1 MKRFLIV
8 FAAVANL
15 VLVDAVVKEIA
26 GGCLKGSAAISV
38 IPGLF
43 NLAYVE
49 NRGCAW
55 GLFQGQVWPLAV
67 FGLVALAFL
76 IWKRKAVFGLETKD
90 ARRGWLI
97 LGAVAE
103 PLLYAGII
111 GNVIDRLFRGYVI
124 DMFDF
129 HWGVHHFPCFNIA
142 DSCICVAVGL
152 LLLTS
157 LRSETKRR
165 STGARISCEIAED
178 RRWTDIAQV
187 WLGQIVEDISYNN
200 ANRYFGFEV

>member
-8 FAAVANL
+8 VTAALNL
-15 VLVDAVVKEIA
+15 VLVDAVVKELAA
-26 GGCLKGSAAISV
+26 GYLKGSAAVSV
-38 IPGLF
+38 IPGFF

-55 GLFQGQVWPLAV
+55 GMFQGQVWPLAV

-76 IWKRKAVFGLETKD
+76 IWKRKTIFVSQHSQLLNFTTA
-90 ARRGWLI
+90 A
-97 LGAVAE
+97 AE
-103 PLLYAGII
+103 PLLYAGIV

-129 HWGVHHFPCFNIA
+129 HWGVHHYPCFNVA
-142 DSCICVAVGL
+142 DALICVSVGF

-157 LRSETKRR
+157 FLTKKK
-165 STGARISCEIAED
+165 
-178 RRWTDIAQV
+178 
-187 WLGQIVEDISYNN
+187 
-200 ANRYFGFEV
+200 

>member
-1 MKRFLIV
+1 MHGVPERDGARNEVKRFLV
-8 FAAVANL
+8 LFAVVINL
-15 VLVDAVVKEIA
+15 VLADAVIKELAA
-26 GGCLKGSAAISV
+26 GYLKGAAAVSV

-55 GLFQGQVWPLAV
+55 GMFQGQVWPLAI

-76 IWKRKAVFGLETKD
+76 IWRRKSVFGSGRLP
-90 ARRGWLI
+90 AI
-97 LGAVAE
+97 AE

-111 GNVIDRLFRGYVI
+111 GNIIDRLFRGYVI

-129 HWGVHHFPCFNIA
+129 HWGIHHFPCFNLA

-152 LLLTS
+152 LLLAS
-157 LRSETKRR
+157 ILDKPKR
-165 STGARISCEIAED
+165 TG
-178 RRWTDIAQV
+178 T
-187 WLGQIVEDISYNN
+187 
-200 ANRYFGFEV
+200 

>member
-8 FAAVANL
+8 FTVVANL
-15 VLVDAVVKEIA
+15 VLVDAVVKELA
-26 GGCLKGSAAISV
+26 AGCLKGSAAVSV

-55 GLFQGQVWPLAV
+55 GMFQGQVWPLAA
-67 FGLVALAFL
+67 FGLMALAFL
-76 IWKRKAVFGLETKD
+76 IWKRKSVFGPGKT
-90 ARRGWLI
+90 A
-97 LGAVAE
+97 AFAE

-111 GNVIDRLFRGYVI
+111 GNVIDRLCRGYVI

-129 HWGVHHFPCFNIA
+129 HWGVHHFPCFNVA
-142 DSCICVAVGL
+142 DSCICIAVGL

-157 LRSETKRR
+157 LRSEKK
-165 STGARISCEIAED
+165 
-178 RRWTDIAQV
+178 
-187 WLGQIVEDISYNN
+187 
-200 ANRYFGFEV
+200 

>member
-8 FAAVANL
+8 FTAVANL
-15 VLVDAVVKEIA
+15 VLVDAVTKELA
-26 GGCLKGSAAISV
+26 AGCLKGSAAVSV

-55 GLFQGQVWPLAV
+55 GMFQGQVWPLAV

-76 IWKRKAVFGLETKD
+76 IWKRKSIFSSS
-90 ARRGWLI
+90 
-97 LGAVAE
+97 VAE

-111 GNVIDRLFRGYVI
+111 GNVIDRLCRGYVI

-129 HWGVHHFPCFNIA
+129 HWGIHHFPCFNVA
-142 DSCICVAVGL
+142 DSCICIAVGL

-157 LRSETKRR
+157 LRSEKK
-165 STGARISCEIAED
+165 
-178 RRWTDIAQV
+178 
-187 WLGQIVEDISYNN
+187 
-200 ANRYFGFEV
+200 

>member
-1 MKRFLIV
+1 MHGVPERDGTRNEVKRFLIL
-8 FAAVANL
+8 FAAVSNL
-15 VLVDAVVKEIA
+15 VLADAVIKELAA
-26 GGCLKGSAAISV
+26 GYLKDAAAISV

-55 GLFQGQVWPLAV
+55 GMFQGQVWPLAI

-76 IWKRKAVFGLETKD
+76 IWKRRSIFTFQTSKPSKLPN
-90 ARRGWLI
+90 
-97 LGAVAE
+97 LGTVAE

-129 HWGVHHFPCFNIA
+129 HWGIHHFPCFNLA

-152 LLLTS
+152 LLLAS
-157 LRSETKRR
+157 ILDKPKRVG
-165 STGARISCEIAED
+165 T
-178 RRWTDIAQV
+178 
-187 WLGQIVEDISYNN
+187 
-200 ANRYFGFEV
+200 

>member
-1 MKRFLIV
+1 MKRFLV
-8 FAAVANL
+8 LFAVVMNL
-15 VLVDAVVKEIA
+15 VLADAVIKELA
-26 GGCLKGSAAISV
+26 AGCLKGAAAVSV

-55 GLFQGQVWPLAV
+55 GMFQGQVWPLAI

-76 IWKRKAVFGLETKD
+76 IWRRKSVFGSGRLP
-90 ARRGWLI
+90 AI
-97 LGAVAE
+97 AE

-111 GNVIDRLFRGYVI
+111 GNIIDRLFRGYVI

-129 HWGVHHFPCFNIA
+129 HWGIHHFPCFNLA

-152 LLLTS
+152 LLLAS
-157 LRSETKRR
+157 ILDKPKR
-165 STGARISCEIAED
+165 TG
-178 RRWTDIAQV
+178 T
-187 WLGQIVEDISYNN
+187 
-200 ANRYFGFEV
+200 